1 MQYHIAGR
9 QEKDV
14 GKSCNFTG
22 DPGRCEAIASK
33 FENAKLVVS
42 NREFKTYTGT
52 LLGERAPATS
62 TGIGEPSAALGWKS
76 CRGFGAHTIIRVGTC
91 GGINMNE

>member
-1 MQYHIAGR
+1 MSADNMQYHIACGAG
-9 QEKDV
+9 DV
-14 GKSCNFTG
+14 GKYIILPG

-52 LLGERAPATS
+52 LLG
-62 TGIGEPSAALGWKS
+62 
-76 CRGFGAHTIIRVGTC
+76 
-91 GGINMNE
+91 